1 MATRKHAPHQKSK
14 PQSALPPTRSEAA
27 MGTLVARLVDPATS
41 LAQRDKLLA
50 MLMGKAVA
58 APVSIER
65 VEQTAGGHEMAEA
78 LRGGRT
84 LIGIVEGSKLKI
96 AVRYPESR
104 NAEVESFTRG
114 LFIKV
119 HGKVAGWDPLF
130 ERLIVESD

>member
-1 MATRKHAPHQKSK
+1 MAARKPVHSHK
-14 PQSALPPTRSEAA
+14 PRAQTALPPTRSEAA

-41 LAQRDKLLA
+41 LAQRDKLLTL
-50 MLMGKAVA
+50 LMGKAVA

-65 VEQTAGGHEMAEA
+65 VEQTAGGPEMAEA

-84 LIGIVEGSKLKI
+84 LIGVVEGSKLKI

-119 HGKVAGWDPLF
+119 HGKVAGWDTLF
-130 ERLIVESD
+130 ERLIVEAE